1 MKNTMRF
8 QKIGGSRQL
17 VLDRAEDLE
26 QIPVLDEALWA
37 VTAMPVEAIIM
48 DKEFLGF
55 LDADGNGRIRPED
68 LKNAIQWLISV
79 LNDYSGIDQK
89 SDHLQLSALNPDH
102 PDTAVLRASAHLVL
116 GNLGA
121 EDKTQISLAQVRD
134 KKSIIAAGN
143 NNGDGII
150 TPANTENP
158 EIARCIEDI
167 ITCCGSKQD
176 LSGEPGID
184 ETILNTF
191 LKEGSAHLEWLKT
204 GRDDDNNSPYG
215 DKAADFYALYATIRE
230 KINEFFI
237 FCGGLVDEMESDRF
251 GSAQK
256 IDPLSVDDMENFIR
270 KAPAAMPTPAHLLS
284 VKKWM
289 NPLWKSGILDFLTM
303 AKSLNAVESEE
314 VLTETEWRAIE
325 KSFVVRSGWDARKS
339 NDHFDSL
346 DMDTLE
352 RYLADSNIA
361 KLREMIATDLS
372 VAKEIAACDLLR
384 KLILFQQNMLV
395 FVNNFICLGDLFNPK
410 KLSVLQP
417 GKLIIDGR
425 HFTLMT
431 YVTNLAEHKR
441 IIARSNICVMYLEL
455 NTGKGPEARKQTL
468 AAAITSGTM
477 RNIFIGK
484 SGVFTTENG
493 IEWDAKVIDVIQQP
507 VSFSEALQMPFYKLG
522 EFVGKQADR
531 FFSTK
536 SKNVE
541 TDITKQVTNAANQ
554 KLPAQPAAP
563 PPQQAQAPA
572 QTPALS
578 GSMMLMGG
586 GVGLAALGSSFA
598 FIANT
603 LKNVSFWNVVGL
615 LLGIAL
621 IISAPVLLI
630 SLFKLWT
637 RCVSDFFAAGG
648 WAVNPKMRLSRK
660 MGLLFTYKPPFP
672 KGILLKRDL
681 VKIFADSFVPSSNKF
696 RNTLLTIV
704 FLLLGIAAGY
714 LLYLKFR

>member
-26 QIPVLDEALWA
+26 QIPLLDEALWA
-37 VTAMPVEAIIM
+37 VTAIPTDAIIL
-48 DKEFLGF
+48 DREFLSF
-55 LDADGNGRIRPED
+55 LDADGNGRIRPEE
-68 LKNAIQWLISV
+68 LKNAIRWLIGV
-79 LNDYSGIDQK
+79 LSDYSGIDSR
-89 SDHLQLSALNPDH
+89 SDALRLSALNADH
-102 PDTAVLRASAHLVL
+102 PDSQVLRASALLVL

-121 EDKTQISLAQVRD
+121 EDRTQITLAQVRD

-150 TPANTENP
+150 TPANTEDP
-158 EIARCIEDI
+158 AVARCIEDI

-191 LKEGSAHLEWLKT
+191 LKEGTAHLEWLKT
-204 GRDDDNNSPYG
+204 GLEDDRNSPYG
-215 DKAADFYALYATIRE
+215 GKAADFYALYATIRE
-230 KINEFFI
+230 KINEFFL
-237 FCGGLVDEMESDRF
+237 FCGGLIDETDSARF
-251 GSAQK
+251 GTMQK
-256 IDPLSVDDMENFIR
+256 IDPLSVDEMENFIR
-270 KAPAAMPTPAHLLS
+270 KAPVAMPTAANLLS

-289 NPLWKSGILDFLTM
+289 NPLWKPKVQEFLAM
-303 AKSLNAVESEE
+303 AKSLKAVESEE
-314 VLTETEWRAIE
+314 ILTEKEWRAVE
-325 KSFVVRSGWDARKS
+325 QSFVVRSGWDARKS
-339 NDHFDSL
+339 NDKFDSL
-346 DMDTLE
+346 DLETLE
-352 RYLADSNIA
+352 RYLSESSIA
-361 KLREMIATDLS
+361 HLREMIATDLS
-372 VAKEIAACDLLR
+372 VAREIAACDLLR
-384 KLILFQQNMLV
+384 KLILYQQNMLV
-395 FVNNFICLGDLFNPK
+395 FVNNFICLGDLFNPQ
-410 KLSVLQP
+410 KLSIIQP

-425 HFTLMT
+425 HFTLLT
-431 YVTNLAEHKR
+431 CVTNLAEHKR

-455 NTGKGPEARKQTL
+455 NTGKAPDAKKMTL

-484 SGVFTTENG
+484 SGVFMTENG
-493 IEWDAKVIDVIQQP
+493 MEWDAKVIDVIQQP
-507 VSFSEALQMPFYKLG
+507 VSFSEALQMPFWKLG
-522 EFVGKQADR
+522 EFIGKQADR

-563 PPQQAQAPA
+563 PPQPVPA
-572 QTPALS
+572 QTPAVS

-615 LLGIAL
+615 LAGIAL

-637 RCVSDFFAAGG
+637 RCISDFFAAGG

-660 MGLLFTYKPPFP
+660 MGLLFTYRPPFP
-672 KGILLKRDL
+672 KGIMLRKDL
-681 VKIFADSFVPSSNKF
+681 VKIFAAKFVPSNNGL
-696 RNTLLTIV
+696 RNTLLTIL
-704 FLLLGIAAGY
+704 FLLLGALIGY